1 MQLDRKG
8 DAKMNKTMA
17 FIAVVLTMVT
27 AFFVIATDGSDG
39 AVPSGYVEITDANNI
54 SYTDETLP
62 GTNIYISSA
71 SVKAEAF
78 KGCTSL
84 VNVVLGD
91 NVRMLGD
98 RAFEG
103 CTGLASFKAPGLKN
117 VGYYCFKDTG
127 AVNFDFSTK
136 LTVVGAHAFENC
148 KGPGPYLLN
157 TSVSE
162 IKSGTYLGSKIQI
175 EDLRNVTSIA
185 TDAFSE
191 GYPKGQLLNDG
202 QASVL
207 TNVPTIT
214 LKDVHLVELTSTY
227 NSNSKEYKLTF
238 YTGSSNAVFKFT
250 DSNGTTTATTAANQ
264 LGGSCYYYFNGQSLR
279 VEGGSWTIHFPE
291 ITGLDDDMHI
301 SGEGT
306 YQIPYPNVA
315 SNLFKSWKIKGE
327 STTRTTITESEFAK
341 LGSDIYLEITYLPFT
356 VTYDHSALSD
366 SSGLP
371 ARQSFNVGDS
381 YPELQSV
388 SGYDF
393 TGWYVGNEY
402 YEGGSKITTF
412 RDHTAVS
419 SWNANTFTVSVISED
434 VKIGSK
440 MVAANTELRLSELS
454 VTAPESKRF
463 MGWSLESNG
472 AVLSSDPVISGN
484 CSIYAVYEDRSQ
496 FTIRYLDGDTVLGT
510 IKAYD
515 GDTVYVQQD
524 NPMTEGKTFQN
535 WKLGDTESKLYR
547 GDSIRVVSDMDLYA
561 IWLTDKKTV
570 KYVLDDSTKTETFDY
585 GETVIVGC
593 STAIKNGFTLQ
604 GWGLSSTG
612 SILYH
617 DGDSFIIKN
626 DTKLY
631 PIWAENGK
639 FTVTLHDHDG
649 KTTVTK
655 VEQNTSYTLPSDSG
669 WAQHIF
675 DGWATSADGPVN
687 FRTGD
692 SSTITKDADFFEIWH
707 LDPAQSASGEDKQEP
722 EKEPSTPGDTKSV
735 EDSTSKDEKKG
746 SGNEPIEK
754 DSPSSGDATP
764 AETQPQAGSTSPSKT
779 PAEEQP
785 SGEAQ
790 PQSGSTTTPETP
802 AKEQSSSGSTKK
814 DDSNNTPSVPSTV
827 SLRFMDGTYLIA
839 AYDLNLYTV
848 QDLSV
853 AGTPSKT
860 GYKFLG
866 WSENS
871 KAQTATLTS
880 QSTKM
885 ILRNTTL
892 YAVWEKLLAVNY
904 HEGGSIDT
912 VYCGKD
918 EQIVLKIVL
927 KEGSEFI
934 GWTESG
940 SSTVLKDRI
949 TVSKDM
955 DLYPKW
961 EAKVVDT
968 TPIDTGISSDFP
980 QTVVDSVSEN
990 GTPME
995 SSSGGDSSITMIG
1008 IGAAV
1013 AAIVSSI
1020 VIFQLRRS

>member
-157 TSVSE
+157 TNVSE

-356 VTYDHSALSD
+356 VTYDHSALPD

-393 TGWYVGNEY
+393 TGWYVGNKY

-419 SWNANTFTVSVISED
+419 SWNANTFTVSVMSEG

-547 GDSIRVVSDMDLYA
+547 GDSIRVVSDIDLHA

-593 STAIKNGFTLQ
+593 STATKSGFTLQ

-675 DGWATSADGPVN
+675 DGWATAADGPVD

-692 SSTITKDADFFEIWH
+692 SSTITKDTDFFEIWH

-735 EDSTSKDEKKG
+735 EDSTSTDEKKG
-746 SGNEPIEK
+746 SGNEPIAK
-754 DSPSSGDATP
+754 DSPSSGDETP

-827 SLRFMDGTYLIA
+827 SLRFMDGTSLIA

-885 ILRNTTL
+885 ILRDTTL

-927 KEGSEFI
+927 KEGSEFV
-934 GWTESG
+934 GWTENG

>member
-1 MQLDRKG
+1 
-8 DAKMNKTMA
+8 MNKTMA

-39 AVPSGYVEITDANNI
+39 VVPSGYVEITDANNI

-356 VTYDHSALSD
+356 VTYDHSALPD

-393 TGWYVGNEY
+393 TGWYVGNKY

-419 SWNANTFTVSVISED
+419 SWNANTFTVSVMSEG

-547 GDSIRVVSDMDLYA
+547 GDSIRVVSDMDLHA

-593 STAIKNGFTLQ
+593 STATKSGFTLQ

-675 DGWATSADGPVN
+675 DGWATAADGPVN

-692 SSTITKDADFFEIWH
+692 SSTITKDTDFFEIWH

-754 DSPSSGDATP
+754 GSPSSGDETP
-764 AETQPQAGSTSPSKT
+764 AETQPQAGSTGPSKT

-827 SLRFMDGTYLIA
+827 SLRFMDGTSLIA

-885 ILRNTTL
+885 ILRDTTL

-904 HEGGSIDT
+904 HEGSSTDT

-934 GWTESG
+934 GWTENG

>member
-1 MQLDRKG
+1 
-8 DAKMNKTMA
+8 MNKTMA

-84 VNVVLGD
+84 VNVVLDD

-356 VTYDHSALSD
+356 VTYDHSALPD

-593 STAIKNGFTLQ
+593 STATKNGFTLQ

-675 DGWATSADGPVN
+675 DGWATAADGPVN

-692 SSTITKDADFFEIWH
+692 SSTITKDTDFFEIWH

-735 EDSTSKDEKKG
+735 EDSTSTDEKKG

-754 DSPSSGDATP
+754 GSPSSGDETP

-827 SLRFMDGTYLIA
+827 SLRFMDGTSLIA

-934 GWTESG
+934 GWTENG

-961 EAKVVDT
+961 ETKVVDT

>member
-1 MQLDRKG
+1 
-8 DAKMNKTMA
+8 MNKTMA

-84 VNVVLGD
+84 VNVVLDD

-356 VTYDHSALSD
+356 VTYDHSALPD

-547 GDSIRVVSDMDLYA
+547 GDSIRVVSDMDLHA

-593 STAIKNGFTLQ
+593 STATKNGFTLQ

-675 DGWATSADGPVN
+675 DGWATAADGPVN

-692 SSTITKDADFFEIWH
+692 SSTITKDTDFFEIWH

-735 EDSTSKDEKKG
+735 EDSTSTDEKKG

-754 DSPSSGDATP
+754 GSPSSGDETP

-827 SLRFMDGTYLIA
+827 SLRFMDGTSLIA

-934 GWTESG
+934 GWTENG

-961 EAKVVDT
+961 ETKVVDT

>member
-1 MQLDRKG
+1 
-8 DAKMNKTMA
+8 MNKTMA

-84 VNVVLGD
+84 VNVVLDD

-419 SWNANTFTVSVISED
+419 SWNANTFTVSVMSEG

-547 GDSIRVVSDMDLYA
+547 GDSIRVVSDMDLHA

-593 STAIKNGFTLQ
+593 STAAKSGFTLQ

-675 DGWATSADGPVN
+675 DGWATAADGPVN

-692 SSTITKDADFFEIWH
+692 SSTITKDTDFFEIWH

-735 EDSTSKDEKKG
+735 EDSTSTDEKKG

-754 DSPSSGDATP
+754 GSPSSGDETP

-827 SLRFMDGTYLIA
+827 SLRFMDGTSLIA

-904 HEGGSIDT
+904 HEGSSTDT

-934 GWTESG
+934 GWTENG

-961 EAKVVDT
+961 ETKVVDT